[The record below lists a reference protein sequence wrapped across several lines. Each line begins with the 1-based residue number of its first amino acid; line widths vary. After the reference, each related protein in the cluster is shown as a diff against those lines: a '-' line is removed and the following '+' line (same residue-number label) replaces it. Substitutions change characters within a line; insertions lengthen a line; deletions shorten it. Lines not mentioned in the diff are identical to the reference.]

1 MISQRKVDHQR
12 MIADA
17 RTIRENISRARGYL
31 RRDELFRCI
40 ESANDALVLK
50 STGAALGMG
59 RSEVDLLFSEMCD
72 EFSRHPRVVA
82 FLEGIGV
89 TGGQFLR
96 YKPGDETLLIKKL
109 TAFRIKMEELEQRE
123 KDLADARHS
132 RQREEWLQ
140 LGREHLRQKSY
151 PKGKVYLRR
160 VAETYGEEPD
170 VLREVGTLFLEAG
183 LLTEATEMFAA
194 AIERFPSDQQAWRLA
209 IDAADGLGEFKKAEA
224 LYLDAVKV
232 FGGHPMTFLNIAK
245 FYMKWNRKDDAYDY
259 AIRALDQDPNLAEAI
274 EIRNKMER

>member
-12 MIADA
+12 MVADA
-17 RTIRENISRARGYL
+17 RAIRENISRARGYL
-31 RRDELFRCI
+31 RRDDLFRCI
-40 ESANDALVLK
+40 EAANDALVLK

-59 RSEVDLLFSEMCD
+59 RSEVDLLFAEMCD
-72 EFSRHPRVVA
+72 EFSRHPRVTA
-82 FLEGIGV
+82 FLEEIGAG
-89 TGGQFLR
+89 GGQFLR

-109 TAFRIKMEELEQRE
+109 TAFRIKMEDTEQKEKDQAEQRRN
-123 KDLADARHS
+123 K
-132 RQREEWLQ
+132 QREEWLQ

-151 PKGKVYLRR
+151 PKGKMYLRR
-160 VAETYGEEPD
+160 VAESFGDEPD
-170 VLREVGTLFLEAG
+170 VLREVGRLFMEEG
-183 LLTEATEMFAA
+183 LLTEAAEMFAM

-224 LYLDAVKV
+224 IYLEAVRM

-259 AIRALDQDPNLAEAI
+259 AVRALDLDPNLEEAK
-274 EIRNKMER
+274 EIREKMER